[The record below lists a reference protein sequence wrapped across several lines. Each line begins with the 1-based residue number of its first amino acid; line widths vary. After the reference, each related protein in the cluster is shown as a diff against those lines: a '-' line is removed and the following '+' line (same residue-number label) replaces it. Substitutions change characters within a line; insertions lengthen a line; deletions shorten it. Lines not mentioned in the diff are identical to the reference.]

1 MLLFRGFREIR
12 VGREN
17 REILG
22 VRLTGRIRNNRELRD
37 IWGAGIKKSVYVKMI
52 ILLLPNVTYKQE
64 DDKVKKIFVEG
75 FSKSFEYKND
85 QFRARFSS
93 VNQLSILPY

>member
-1 MLLFRGFREIR
+1 M
-12 VGREN
+12 
-17 REILG
+17 
-22 VRLTGRIRNNRELRD
+22 
-37 IWGAGIKKSVYVKMI
+37 YVKMI

-75 FSKSFEYKND
+75 FSKSFEYKNN